1 MAGFETYTSRVAAPG
16 PQALPQLD
24 DRSATAAA
32 TVRAGQALGQFGNQL
47 REAQKSAQKA
57 RATTTYLEKQADLDK
72 RFENDADP
80 ATAAERYAEEE
91 AKIRE
96 DALGTVAD
104 GTERDQLR
112 TQLTRYGV
120 ANQGQARAAFL
131 RRQADGFTAD
141 LDAQQT
147 GVLNRAATAGSPA
160 QRAAA
165 TQTFFEQ
172 VDEGANK
179 GWITRQAAQARKSGV
194 VRTLDDGDAQKLI
207 QTNPGAALTALA
219 DPAKFPTLT
228 PDIRQARIQQA
239 QARADALGS
248 AELTNVARFSPRRAV
263 AMLGRVTNRDQIGQV
278 VAQALIPQE
287 SEGNPNATSPK
298 GAAGL
303 TQFMPDTAR
312 AVARRMRLTDL
323 EGLDDEGVR
332 GVLRARP
339 DLARRMGVTHLG
351 DLAERYEGR
360 LAPAFAAYHAGQGN
374 ADKWHA
380 AAVERFGTAYTPAQF
395 ASIVPDSVHDGG
407 PNKQGKKTKDYVA
420 DMFRRLGA
428 DPATTP
434 QLSQAGTY
442 QAIGAVNSELTSQAS
457 EQKRLMQQL
466 ASVAGDEANGI
477 VAAYKAGYAQDPQLV
492 AQTRATLTQ
501 AVALGNAEAA
511 RKLRELDFVE
521 RIAPAVREAYGRPP
535 AQLEQAI
542 GAEEARL
549 AQAPHVSTPERE
561 RLAVMKSVA
570 ETIGRERSSNPVGLL
585 ERSGAAPVA
594 MPGDLNAPEMAGAL
608 AARGD
613 QALQAAARFGA
624 DVKPFKPQEAAG
636 LKAGFERAD
645 PDERFRFARSAAASM
660 SGEAYEAAMQQLGA
674 DKLTITAGKLSVYD
688 QGLGQRV
695 ARGAA
700 LLKQSGVD
708 DGKTTDLKSA
718 LAGTLRG
725 SVYPPAVQAELVE
738 AALAV
743 YVADRDGKGAL
754 FDASDAKALEGAIEA
769 VTGKLA
775 KINGVK
781 VPLPRGASESQFSA
795 AYAGLTLA
803 DLPGGTATGRDGKPV
818 DIDFIRSQ
826 GRLKPQGYGD
836 GRYLVMLPGPA
847 GQDAAVL
854 GADGKALVVD
864 MLPLVKR
871 QQASWPAASAGPGG
885 DAGAAW
891 WDAQQGG
898 YWRRQAPGAGDL
910 PMQAGKYATPAEELE
925 ASERLVGAIESELSA
940 LSEADRVPRPGSPLG
955 ATAIETTRA
964 RLEAARAEVAR
975 LRGRKP

>member
-32 TVRAGQALGQFGNQL
+32 SVRAGQALGQFGNQL
-47 REAQKSAQKA
+47 LAAQKAAQKS
-57 RATTTYLEKQADLDK
+57 RATSGYLEKTAELDK

-80 ATAAERYAEEE
+80 ATAADRYAEEE
-91 AKIRE
+91 LKIRE
-96 DALGTVAD
+96 DQLGTVAD
-104 GTERDQLR
+104 ATERDQLR

-120 ANQGQARAAFL
+120 SNQSQARGTFL
-131 RRQADGFTAD
+131 KRQADGYTAD

-147 GVLNRAATAGSPA
+147 GVLNRAGRAGSPA
-160 QRAAA
+160 ERDAA
-165 TQTFFEQ
+165 TKTYFEQ

-179 GWITRQAAQARKSGV
+179 GWISRQAAEARKAGV
-194 VRTLDDGDAQKLI
+194 ARTLDDGDAQKLI
-207 QTNPGAALTALA
+207 QENPGAALTALA
-219 DPAKFPTLT
+219 DPQRFPTLT
-228 PDIRQARIQQA
+228 PEVRQSRMQQA

-248 AELTNVARFSPRRAV
+248 AELTNVARFAPLRAV
-263 AMLGRVTNRDQIGQV
+263 AMIGRVANREQVSQV

-287 SEGNPNATSPK
+287 SSGDPNATSHA

-332 GVLRARP
+332 GILRSRP
-339 DLARRMGVTHLG
+339 DLARRMGVTHLA
-351 DLAERYEGR
+351 DLTERYEGR

-380 AAVERFGTAYTPAQF
+380 AAAERFGVGYTPAQF

-434 QLSQAGTY
+434 SFSQAGYY
-442 QAIGAVNSELTSQAS
+442 QAANAVNAELTSQAS
-457 EQKRLMQQL
+457 EQRRVLTQL
-466 ASVAGDEANGI
+466 ASVAGEDAGSI

-492 AQTRATLTQ
+492 SQTRATLTQ
-501 AVALGNAEAA
+501 AVVAGDAGAA

-521 RIAPAVREAYGRPP
+521 RIAPAMREAYGQPP
-535 AQLEQAI
+535 ARLEGMIA
-542 GAEEARL
+542 AEEARL
-549 AQAPHVSTPERE
+549 AQAPHVSTGERE
-561 RLAVMKSVA
+561 RLSAMKAVA

-594 MPGDLNAPEMAGAL
+594 MPGELLAREMAGAL
-608 AARGD
+608 AQRGE
-613 QALQAAARFGA
+613 QAVQAAARYGA

-636 LKAGFERAD
+636 LKAGFERANA
-645 PDERFRFARSAAASM
+645 DERYRFAQSAAASM

-674 DKLTITAGKLSVYD
+674 DKLTITAGKLALHD

-708 DGKTTDLKSA
+708 DGKTADLKTA

-725 SVYPPAVQAELVE
+725 SVYPPAVQAELVD

-754 FDASDAKALEGAIEA
+754 FDASDPAALKGAIEA
-769 VTGKLA
+769 VTGKLV
-775 KINGVK
+775 KVNGTM
-781 VPLPRGASESQFSA
+781 VPLPRNIVEGQFSA
-795 AYAGLTLA
+795 ALGGLTLA
-803 DLPGGTATGRDGKPV
+803 DLPGGIATGRDGKPV
-818 DIDFIRSQ
+818 DLDFIRSQ
-826 GRLKPQGYGD
+826 ARLKPQGYGD
-836 GRYLVMLPGPA
+836 GRYLVSLPGPA

-854 GADGKALVVD
+854 GADGKALVID
-864 MLPLVKR
+864 MMPLLKR

-898 YWRRQAPGAGDL
+898 YWKRQAPGAGDV
-910 PMQAGKYATPAEELE
+910 PMQGGRYGTPAEELA
-925 ASERLVGAIESELSA
+925 ASDRHVAALETQLRELGDRRHPAPTSILGQHQMRTVQDRL
-940 LSEADRVPRPGSPLG
+940 D
-955 ATAIETTRA
+955 
-964 RLEAARAEVAR
+964 AARASR
-975 LRGRKP
+975 DLLRGRKP